1 MANEVKQLTP
11 EERAQA
17 FAKFTR
23 QYIQQLPAKNTTE
36 GNTISFDAPKAR
48 LINKIR
54 LLVEDTINVTHASD
68 TSFTPATF
76 APFNF
81 IKSIKVSA
89 NNGFSPFNVSGE
101 GVYLYNLLHNHAEM
115 IEPLVDTATNVAA
128 SRRRSKMGTTAS
140 STGADNTLQTVIDLP
155 LTLNDKNPVG
165 LWLAQTDDTV
175 ITTTVEF
182 DDADKLLASTTGF
195 TTTSAGI
202 KVTPVIE
209 TFSIP
214 KLKEAFPDISM
225 LKLVQEQSE
234 SFAGAGEVNV
244 KLPVGLTYRKIIF
257 LLRKADGTAF
267 SDAEMAGKFELVF
280 NQADIPYSFS
290 PKVLAAINQEHYGM
304 PLPKGVYVFD
314 FASFQGL
321 ANYAGSRDL
330 IDTEQITEFWLRFT
344 APAAGSIKVISESL
358 SKLRRG

>member
-1 MANEVKQLTP
+1 MANETKQLTP

-23 QYIQQLPAKNTTE
+23 QYIQQLPSKNTTE

-48 LINKIR
+48 LLSKIR
-54 LLVEDTINVTHASD
+54 LLIEGAITVTSASQ
-68 TSFTPATF
+68 TSFAPAPF
-76 APFNF
+76 APFNL
-81 IKSIKVSA
+81 IKTIKVSA
-89 NNGFSPFNVSGE
+89 NNGFSPFNISGE
-101 GVYLYNLLHNHAEM
+101 GVYLYNLLHNHAE
-115 IEPLVDTATNVAA
+115 IFEPLIDTASNVAA
-128 SRRRSKMGTTAS
+128 SRRRTKIGTTAS
-140 STGADNTLQTVIDLP
+140 ASGANNALQAIIDLP

-182 DDADKLLASTTGF
+182 DDADKLLADTTGF
-195 TTTSAGI
+195 TISSSGI

-214 KLKEAFPDISM
+214 KLKEAFPDISI
-225 LKLVQEQSE
+225 LKLVQEQNE

-257 LLRKADGTAF
+257 LLRKADGTPF
-267 SDAEMAGKFELVF
+267 SDAEMTGKFELVF

-304 PLPKGVYVFD
+304 PLPQGVYVFD